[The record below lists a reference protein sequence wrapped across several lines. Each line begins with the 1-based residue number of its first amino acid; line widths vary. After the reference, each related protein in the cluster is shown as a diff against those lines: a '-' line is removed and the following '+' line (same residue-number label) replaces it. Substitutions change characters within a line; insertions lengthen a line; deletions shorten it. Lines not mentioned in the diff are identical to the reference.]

1 MKILSNHELKDMGQP
16 IKETD
21 CWLFFEKGKI
31 AKHTIEKFHKKMKL
45 KDLELNYL
53 LININQLTIQLT
65 KKRDNMTQINEK
77 MDQAIIDDDF
87 NKIESI
93 ALNPKNALV
102 RIHEF
107 NMFTGQGRFVNK
119 WVDVSNVFKDF

>member
-1 MKILSNHELKDMGQP
+1 M
-16 IKETD
+16 TD
-21 CWLFFEKGKI
+21 
-31 AKHTIEKFHKKMKL
+31 
-45 KDLELNYL
+45 
-53 LININQLTIQLT
+53 
-65 KKRDNMTQINEK
+65 INET
-77 MDQAIIDDDF
+77 MDNAIIDDDF

-119 WVDVSNVFKDF
+119 WVDVSNVFKDLWDDLSSDCKDYVMDLAKYKNMEYDAMVEDYDNTTYDWIKKTDAWNLKGFGLNYSQ

>member
-1 MKILSNHELKDMGQP
+1 
-16 IKETD
+16 
-21 CWLFFEKGKI
+21 
-31 AKHTIEKFHKKMKL
+31 
-45 KDLELNYL
+45 
-53 LININQLTIQLT
+53 
-65 KKRDNMTQINEK
+65 MTQINEK

-119 WVDVSNVFKDF
+119 WVDVSNVFKDFWDDLSSYCKDYVMDLAKYKNMEYDAMVEDYDNTTYDWIKKTDAWNLKSFGLNYSQ

>member
-1 MKILSNHELKDMGQP
+1 MGQP

-53 LININQLTIQLT
+53 LININQLTTPLT
-65 KKRDNMTQINEK
+65 
-77 MDQAIIDDDF
+77 
-87 NKIESI
+87 NKGI
-93 ALNPKNALV
+93 
-102 RIHEF
+102 
-107 NMFTGQGRFVNK
+107 
-119 WVDVSNVFKDF
+119 